1 MPERGDLYVATRHQG
16 ARDDGEPRMR
26 ILLRF
31 RAPAGDGLGFGDNAL
46 AVAAVDAVVRAHG
59 GSLAL
64 ESTARAAKPPS

>member
-1 MPERGDLYVATRHQG
+1 
-16 ARDDGEPRMR
+16 MR

-64 ESTARAAKPPS
+64 ESTASGEATVMIEVPAPQQAGEHAATR